1 MVCSDTLS
9 SELFQTKGKMFDL
22 QKNARKQQKGA
33 CARSLLR
40 VEATSPNRWAHSSA
54 VEHYLDMVGV
64 TGSIPVAPTI
74 CSVRNHMIS
83 KISQKM
89 LYWSDYG
96 SLKFLSSR

>member
-22 QKNARKQQKGA
+22 QKNAHKQQKRG
-33 CARSLLR
+33 CVRLLLR

-83 KISQKM
+83 TTSKAKKYYIA
-89 LYWSDYG
+89 LAAVH
-96 SLKFLSSR
+96 